1 MSDYFFLKWNDFQS
15 TVSQSFNTLRQE
27 EEFYDV
33 TLVSEDEVQ
42 LFAHKLVLSACSSF
56 FKNILKKNVHQS
68 PLIYLRGIS
77 SNNMKKVLDY
87 IYCGEVQI
95 FYEQVDSFLEVAKEL
110 KISGLLPTAGED
122 SEIQKHENVKGE
134 VVNNEQMFESKNEIY
149 KVLKSSPFINI
160 NTKERQISYH
170 ITDNTSVGSG
180 PETDERVNEILI
192 KEAGIIKCMTCGK
205 TGNHSSTMKRHAETH
220 LEGLSYSCP
229 TCDKTF
235 RYNNI
240 YKFIIQFGQQHN

>member
-15 TVSQSFNTLRQE
+15 TVSQSFNILRQE

-68 PLIYLRGIS
+68 PLIYLSGIS

-87 IYCGEVQI
+87 IYCGEVQLL
-95 FYEQVDSFLEVAKEL
+95 YEQVDSFLEVAKEL

-122 SEIQKHENVKGE
+122 SEIQEHDNVKGE
-134 VVNNEQMFESKNEIY
+134 VVNNEQIFESKNEIY
-149 KVLKSSPFINI
+149 NVFKSSPIINI
-160 NTKERQISYH
+160 NTKEREIRYPYP

-180 PETDERVNEILI
+180 PDTDERVNEILT
-192 KEAGIIKCMTCGK
+192 KEDGIIKCMTCGK

-235 RYNNI
+235 RYCNS
-240 YKFIIQFGQQHN
+240 

>member
-15 TVSQSFNTLRQE
+15 TVSQSFNILRQE

-68 PLIYLRGIS
+68 PLIYLSGIG

-87 IYCGEVQI
+87 ICCGEVQLL
-95 FYEQVDSFLEVAKEL
+95 YEQVDSFLEVAKEL

-122 SEIQKHENVKGE
+122 SEIQEHDNVKGE
-134 VVNNEQMFESKNEIY
+134 VVNNEQIFESK
-149 KVLKSSPFINI
+149 K
-160 NTKERQISYH
+160 
-170 ITDNTSVGSG
+170 
-180 PETDERVNEILI
+180 
-192 KEAGIIKCMTCGK
+192 
-205 TGNHSSTMKRHAETH
+205 GN
-220 LEGLSYSCP
+220 L
-229 TCDKTF
+229 
-235 RYNNI
+235 
-240 YKFIIQFGQQHN
+240 